1 MSEIDKPFRFTWDF
15 CLVWAFLAV
24 PIWFVIRHTDFATWY
39 SHGALIVVGSLLA
52 TFILYGPVLLLR
64 QIIRSGSRGWFVLR
78 VFLSVI
84 IVTSLLFEFAAPLNQ
99 AGNFGFGGFRGG
111 VACCFVLR

>member
-84 IVTSLLFEFAAPLNQ
+84 IVTSLLFGVLFISGFWTETRGHSWGFIFA
-99 AGNFGFGGFRGG
+99 
-111 VACCFVLR
+111 